1 MAGSLD
7 GIRVIDFGQYIA
19 GPMAA
24 MLLGDHGADV
34 IRVDPP
40 GGPRWNTPANAT
52 WNRGKRSIVLDLKA
66 HADLQ
71 IARTLIAAADV
82 VIENFRPG
90 VMDRLGVGAEAMRAA
105 NPRLIYC
112 SLPGFGSDDPRAQV
126 RGWEGVIG
134 AATGAY
140 RASHA
145 SGGKPVY
152 TVIPYGS
159 AYAAF
164 LCAVTVAILLNE
176 RERSGLGQRVE
187 IPLFDAT
194 FSVVGARGL
203 LVNGKL
209 VAEPEFNWSRQLPCK
224 DGRWL
229 MYVANNKRFEAF
241 IKAIGM
247 DKWRDANLPP
257 KELAAKFDDVMR
269 TRTGKEWEDFIAEI
283 GSEGVICHTSAEW
296 LEHPQ
301 ALESRIIAD
310 YEDPELGRFR
320 GPGINTRL
328 SKTPGAV
335 RSPRAKVD
343 AHREEILREPAGSDT
358 SPSSPSLLPRGEGSM
373 RPSPSGRGKQG
384 EGSAVRPEEAGRG
397 RLEGR
402 TASQAPFPPGEGSG
416 VRAEALRSALSGVK
430 VLDLCIV
437 LAGPT
442 CGRTLAEFGADV
454 IKLDSPH
461 RSTVL
466 RHNDINRGKRSA
478 LVDLKTKEGL
488 DIYWKLVDWADV
500 VLQNFRGGVAERLG
514 IDYERVRERR
524 PDIVFGYMNTFGSIG
539 PYAMRPGHE
548 QIGQAVTGMQ
558 VRYGSAKPATA
569 PFAAND
575 YGTGLMACYGVA
587 LALLHRRRTGEGQFV
602 DSALAYTATMLQ
614 SALMQGYAGK
624 EWNEP
629 HGQDARGSGP
639 LNRMYEAADGWVY
652 LVAKR
657 EELARVWDFRD
668 VGNRSG
674 EELERWMEERM
685 RSRSV
690 PEWLKVLNRA
700 GIAVHRVV
708 PSLRELMVDPLTKA
722 RGLAITRDHEGFGP
736 ITTTAPGARLSRTP
750 VVPGCPA
757 AKPGSDVAS
766 VLAEIGMS
774 GELERL
780 IREKV
785 VFVDGVK
792 AGC

>member
-1 MAGSLD
+1 MAGTLE

-19 GPMAA
+19 GPLAA

-40 GGPRWNTPANAT
+40 GGPRWKTPANAT

-66 HADLQ
+66 EADLQ
-71 IARTLIAAADV
+71 TARELIASADV
-82 VIENFRPG
+82 AIENFRSG
-90 VMDRLGVGAEAMRAA
+90 VMERLGVGPQAMTGM
-105 NPRLIYC
+105 NPRLVYC

-140 RASHA
+140 RATRA
-145 SGGKPVY
+145 SNGKPVY

-164 LCAVTVAILLNE
+164 LCAVSVAMALNA

-203 LVNGKL
+203 LVNGKP
-209 VAEPEFNWSRQLPCK
+209 VAEPEFNWSRQLPCR

-247 DKWRDANLPP
+247 DKWRDAGLPP
-257 KELAAKFDDVMR
+257 NALAARFDEVMR

-301 ALESRIIAD
+301 ALESKIVAD

-335 RSPRAKVD
+335 RSPRSKLD
-343 AHREEILREPAGSDT
+343 AHREEILRELAD
-358 SPSSPSLLPRGEGSM
+358 RD
-373 RPSPSGRGKQG
+373 RR
-384 EGSAVRPEEAGRG
+384 AARPELR
-397 RLEGR
+397 RKGR
-402 TASQAPFPPGEGSG
+402 TG
-416 VRAEALRSALSGVK
+416 AEDNLRSALAGVK

-454 IKLDSPH
+454 VKLDSPH

-466 RHNDINRGKRSA
+466 RHNDINRGKRSV

-488 DIYWKLVDWADV
+488 EIYWKLVDWADV

-514 IDYERVRERR
+514 IDYERVRARR

-558 VRYGSAKPATA
+558 VRYGSARPATA

-614 SALMQGYAGK
+614 SALLQGYAGK

-629 HGQDARGSGP
+629 RGQDARGAAP
-639 LNRMYEAADGWVY
+639 LNRMYEAADGWIF
-652 LVAKR
+652 LVARR

-668 VGNRSG
+668 MGSRDG

-690 PEWLKVLNRA
+690 PEWLKVFTRA
-700 GIAVHRVV
+700 AIAVHRVV

-722 RGLAITRDHEGFGP
+722 RSLAVTRDHEGFGP
-736 ITTTAPGARLSRTP
+736 ITTTAPGVRLSRTP
-750 VVPGCPA
+750 VVVGQPA
-757 AKPGSDVAS
+757 PKPGSDAGS

-774 GELERL
+774 PDLERL
-780 IREKV
+780 IREKIV
-785 VFVDGVK
+785 VVDGVK